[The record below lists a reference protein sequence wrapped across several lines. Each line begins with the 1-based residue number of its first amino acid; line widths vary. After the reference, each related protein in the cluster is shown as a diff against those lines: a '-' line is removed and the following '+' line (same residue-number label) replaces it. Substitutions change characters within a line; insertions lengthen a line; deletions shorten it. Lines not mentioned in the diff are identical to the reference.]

1 MISDNIYS
9 AFIVF
14 IFFVFIILVLTF
26 YIDCR
31 KHSGQVDKIYESL
44 IQENLLKEEDYQ
56 AWKNIGFWGFGFR
69 TTILSRLVR
78 GKRIKLTESRWLEPQ
93 SCNAILSNFELSWVN
108 SYNRKVKVAT
118 FLFVLLLILAGV
130 KEV

>member
-26 YIDCR
+26 YIDYR

-44 IQENLLKEEDYQ
+44 TQENLLKEEDYQ
-56 AWKNIGFWGFGFR
+56 VWKNIGFWGFGFR

-130 KEV
+130 NEI